1 MKTVVFLCVLVLAA
15 VATVAVNHMLSVLL
29 AGYTPDL
36 RWVVLAIVVV
46 PPLYFLPAVLAASK
60 SHAHAAALFFA
71 DLMLGWTGI
80 GWLACLIW
88 AASAPGEPKPYRPLI
103 MPVRPAPK
111 PEVTAEAAA
120 KALEALVAQRYSGQI
135 TEAEYLTGRQMII
148 DQWGHAPLAVG

>member
-1 MKTVVFLCVLVLAA
+1 MKTVVFLCALVLAA
-15 VATVAVNHMLSVLL
+15 AATVAVNHLLSVLL

-60 SHAHAAALFFA
+60 RHAHAAALFFV
-71 DLMLGWTGI
+71 DLALGWTGI
-80 GWLACLIW
+80 GWLACLVW

-103 MPVRPAPK
+103 MPARPLPK

-120 KALEALVAQRYSGQI
+120 QSLEALVAQRYSGQI
-135 TEAEYLTGRQMII
+135 TEAEYQAGRQMII
-148 DQWGHAPLAVG
+148 DQWGHAQLGVG